1 MSFWSPTA
9 DTAPS
14 AQASRYHFSEDWV
27 TENTTN
33 WSRILRS
40 FKGKTDVHA
49 LGVGSFEG
57 RSALWFLENILTHPT
72 DSITFVDIWV
82 GPYENLFDD
91 NVRAYPEPNK
101 VINFTRYIIQ
111 CVLRLI
117 GDYIMDA
124 VDLQADD
131 ISLAPPFP

>member
-1 MSFWSPTA
+1 MLF
-9 DTAPS
+9 
-14 AQASRYHFSEDWV
+14 
-27 TENTTN
+27 
-33 WSRILRS
+33 RS
-40 FKGKTDVHA
+40 
-49 LGVGSFEG
+49 
-57 RSALWFLENILTHPT
+57 ENILTHPT

>member
-1 MSFWSPTA
+1 MFMHWRLA
-9 DTAPS
+9 
-14 AQASRYHFSEDWV
+14 ASRGGPRCGFWK
-27 TENTTN
+27 TF
-33 WSRILRS
+33 LR
-40 FKGKTDVHA
+40 T
-49 LGVGSFEG
+49 
-57 RSALWFLENILTHPT
+57 RLTLLP
-72 DSITFVDIWV
+72 SWISGW
-82 GPYENLFDD
+82 GPYEKLFDD